1 MVSMKHIGI
10 VGSRRRDSESDYNQ
24 LFKVFFQIYREGDV
38 IVSGGCPKGGDRFAE
53 ILAKMI
59 RTPPVI
65 FYPDKENLDPEL
77 ISRNLMRAAYAKI
90 NYARNTLI
98 AEKSDVLLSLVAK
111 DRKGGTEDTIKKFR
125 KMKPNN
131 ILIEILEDG
140 TCQPKQIAL
149 CWTPS
154 PVSS

>member
-1 MVSMKHIGI
+1 MRFIGI
-10 VGSRRRDSESDYNQ
+10 IGSRRRDTENDYWQ
-24 LFKVFFQIYREGDV
+24 LFKVFFQIYRQGDV

-59 RTPPVI
+59 RTPPVL
-65 FYPDKENLDPEL
+65 FLPEKENLDPEL

-98 AEKSDVLLSLVAK
+98 AEKSDILLALVSK
-111 DRKGGTEDTIKKFR
+111 DRKGGTEDTIKKFK

-131 ILIEILEDG
+131 MLIEILENG

-154 PVSS
+154 PAS